1 MSAYTDQEVLSAAYE
16 YMMAWGYSMPSLYG
30 RIITLA
36 PGDSWS
42 LQWHAFSI
50 GQPVYVR
57 MSVLALPSGLV
68 GTDFDDQPTPYPVS
82 ACWARAAA
90 EQRRYGSDDDADTL
104 A

>member
-1 MSAYTDQEVLSAAYE
+1 MSGYTDQQVLSAAYE
-16 YMMAWGYSMPSLYG
+16 YIIAWGYSMPSLYG
-30 RIITLA
+30 GIIALA

-42 LQWHAFSI
+42 LQWLAFSI

-57 MSVLALPSGLV
+57 MSVLALPIGLV

-82 ACWARAAA
+82 ACLVRAAA
-90 EQRRYGSDDDADTL
+90 LQRSYGSDGDADTL